1 MSELV
6 AQFEVRYP
14 QGAVIRADL
23 RRPATGFSVT
33 TLFGPSGCGK
43 TTVLRALAGLLQ
55 PQSGRIT
62 FDGETWF
69 DSATGSMRS
78 PQERNIGLLFQD
90 YALFPHLTA
99 AQNVAYGLRSL
110 TSQERERQVGEL
122 LARFGVADLRDR
134 YPSQISGGQ
143 QQRVALA
150 RTLARR
156 PNLLLLDEPLSALD
170 TALRE
175 QMRLELRS
183 LLTGFDVPAFLVTH
197 DRHEALALSD
207 HLIVMGEGC
216 ILQAGPVGEV
226 FTRPAS
232 QQVAGMV
239 GVENVQPG
247 RIVDRSQGTVSVQVG
262 QTTLIAFA
270 GSDLPN
276 EVLVCIR
283 AEEVELSHPL
293 EPASMPSPDPTSAP
307 TAGTRLPN
315 QFPATVTRISPAG
328 PLLRVELDC
337 GFPLVALAPRPTTQR
352 LNLEPGSTVSVHV
365 AAAAVHVVRR
375 S

>member
-6 AQFEVRYP
+6 AQFELRYP
-14 QGAVIRADL
+14 QGTVIRADL
-23 RRPATGFSVT
+23 RSQATGFSVT

-43 TTVLRALAGLLQ
+43 TTVLRALAGLQQ

-62 FDGETWF
+62 FNGKTWF
-69 DSATGSMRS
+69 DSSTGSMRS
-78 PQERNIGLLFQD
+78 PQERNIGFLFQE
-90 YALFPHLTA
+90 YALFPQLTVA
-99 AQNVAYGLRSL
+99 ENVGYGLRSL
-110 TSQERERQVGEL
+110 TGEARRRQVDEL
-122 LARFGVADLRDR
+122 LTRFGVADLRDR

-150 RTLARR
+150 RTLARK
-156 PNLLLLDEPLSALD
+156 PHLLLLDEPLSALD

-183 LLTGFDVPAFLVTH
+183 LLTGFEIPTFLVTH

-216 ILQAGPVGEV
+216 ILQAGPVDEV
-226 FTRPAS
+226 FARPAS
-232 QQVAGMV
+232 QQVARMV
-239 GVENVQPG
+239 GVETVQPG
-247 RIVDRSQGTVSVQVG
+247 RIIDRSQGTVSVQVG
-262 QTTLIAFA
+262 QTTLIALTA
-270 GSDLPN
+270 SDLPN

-283 AEEVELSHPL
+283 AEDVELSPAST
-293 EPASMPSPDPTSAP
+293 PASMSTPTPISAP
-307 TAGTRLPN
+307 TAETRLPN

-328 PLLRVELDC
+328 PLLQVELDC
-337 GFPLVALAPRPTTQR
+337 GFPLVALAPRLTTQR
-352 LNLEPGSTVSVHV
+352 LNLEPGRNVSVHV
-365 AAAAVHVVRR
+365 ATAAVHLIRR